1 MVLPV
6 NLGTLDFAP
15 NVGKRPTIFGFHWPT
30 CSPWLSQRVL
40 NLPAPWNDGLIS
52 PMLENQSLLDHPA
65 NESRPLRLIMIAVAC
80 SPYRGSEAG
89 VGWNRAIQA
98 AKFDETW
105 VITEQGEF
113 SDEIDDFLAKNG
125 EIPNLHFVKVPNGW
139 FGALLRKFRLTYY
152 VSYWLWHR
160 TALHA
165 MRELVQTQPF
175 DLVHQAT
182 YCGYREP
189 GRGWTLRKP
198 FVWGPLGGTQNF
210 PWRFLDVTDFFGT
223 LREASRSVLNRI
235 QMRFSRRVRKALAN
249 SEIVLAANTSI
260 RDDFRRFFR
269 YDPRVRVEIG
279 TQYIAQYD
287 KIRRTPQRP
296 LQILWSG
303 ELRTHKAL
311 SLLLKAI
318 AKLPDRV
325 AVEVRILGRGPL
337 LNRWSRLA
345 SKLGISNR
353 IQFMKFIPHNEALK
367 QFHWADIFVF
377 TSLRDTTGSVLLES
391 MSHGTPVVCLDHQGA
406 RDLINEK
413 CGVKIPV
420 KTPNQVVDDLAF
432 AITELFDAPEKCET
446 LGRGAIEE
454 AKKHHWDVQ
463 GRYMAGVY
471 REAVYGKTSERPS
484 ETLPRI
490 AMFAFSCHPT
500 DTMESR
506 VGWNR
511 ILHASRRFETHV
523 FYGERFAK
531 EDLEALLSEHPFKHR
546 IHLHHVELPSYW
558 KPFLRVSGMFY
569 FTYNAWHK
577 AAYALSRQMH
587 DRQPFALVHQVNFCG
602 FREPGYGWKLDA
614 PFLWGPVGGTQNFPM
629 RFLGVSDVLGGIREW
644 CRNFINGFQMR
655 CSSRVQGAARKASII
670 FAANSTAQRDIQR
683 SLNRTAQLQLE
694 IGIHEIA
701 NQPKPVR
708 DEQRP
713 LRLLWAGRL
722 RSWKGLPLL
731 LEALAQL
738 PKECP
743 FELRVMG
750 QGNLLRSWQRLAS
763 RLGIA
768 EHVQWIGWPSYK
780 EGLEQ
785 YRWADLYAFTSLRD
799 TSGTGLLE
807 ALAAGTPLIG
817 LDHQGFADIATADC
831 AIRIKPDSPSQV
843 AKDIAAEIVSINSD
857 CARLSRLSAGAL
869 ERAKCYHW
877 DRLAEGMDD
886 AYSRVVNATER
897 HAAS

>member
-1 MVLPV
+1 
-6 NLGTLDFAP
+6 
-15 NVGKRPTIFGFHWPT
+15 
-30 CSPWLSQRVL
+30 
-40 NLPAPWNDGLIS
+40 
-52 PMLENQSLLDHPA
+52 MLENQSQLDHSA
-65 NESRPLRLIMIAVAC
+65 NDSRPLRLIMIAVAC

-89 VGWNRAIQA
+89 VGWNRAVQA

-113 SDEIDDFLAKNG
+113 SHEIDDFLDKNG
-125 EIPNLHFVKVPNGW
+125 EIPNLHFIKIPNGW
-139 FGALLRKFRLTYY
+139 LGALLRKFRLTYY

-160 TALHA
+160 TALHEL
-165 MRELVQTQPF
+165 RKLVQTHPF

-189 GRGWTLRKP
+189 GRGWTLRIP

-210 PWRFLDVTDFFGT
+210 PWRFLDATDIFGT
-223 LREASRSVLNRI
+223 LREASRSLLNQI
-235 QMRFSRRVRKALAN
+235 QMRFSRRVRAALAN

-279 TQYIAQYD
+279 TQHISEYD
-287 KIRRTPQRP
+287 KIRRPPQRP

-311 SLLLKAI
+311 PLLLKAI
-318 AKLPDRV
+318 TKLPSRV
-325 AVEVRILGRGPL
+325 DVQVRILGRGPL
-337 LNRWSRLA
+337 LKRWSSLA

-353 IQFMKFIPHNEALK
+353 VQFMKFIPYSEALK
-367 QFHWADIFVF
+367 QFHWADVFVF
-377 TSLRDTTGSVLLES
+377 TSLRDTTGSVILES

-420 KTPNQVVDDLAF
+420 GSPNQVVNDLAA
-432 AITELFDAPEKCET
+432 AITELFDAPERCET

-454 AKKHHWDVQ
+454 AKKYHWDVQ

-471 REAVYGKTSERPS
+471 REAVFGKTNGRPS
-484 ETLPRI
+484 ETLPRM
-490 AMFAFSCHPT
+490 ALFAFSCHPT

-523 FYGERFAK
+523 FYGEQFAK
-531 EDLEALLSEHPFKHR
+531 EDLEALLEEHPFKHR
-546 IHLHHVELPSYW
+546 IHLHHVALPTYW
-558 KPFLRVSGMFY
+558 IPFLGISGMFY

-587 DRQPFALVHQVNFCG
+587 EQKPFALVHQVNFCG
-602 FREPGYGWKLDA
+602 FREPGYGWKLNA

-629 RFLGVSDVLGGIREW
+629 RFLGVSDVLGGVREW
-644 CRNFINGFQMR
+644 CRNFINRFQMR
-655 CSSRVQGAARKASII
+655 YSSRVQGAARKASII

-694 IGIHEIA
+694 IGIHEITD
-701 NQPKPVR
+701 QPKPVR
-708 DEQRP
+708 DQRMP

-731 LEALAQL
+731 LEGLAQL

-743 FELRVMG
+743 YELRVMG
-750 QGNLLRSWQRLAS
+750 QGNLLRSWQRLAH

-768 EHVQWIGWPSYK
+768 QHIQWIGWPSYK
-780 EGLEQ
+780 DGLEQ

-817 LDHQGFADIATADC
+817 LDHQGFADIATDTC
-831 AIRIKPDSPSQV
+831 AIRIQPESPSQV
-843 AKDIAAEIVSINSD
+843 AKVFAAEIASISFD
-857 CARLSRLSAGAL
+857 SPRLSRLGLGAL
-869 ERAKCYHW
+869 ERAKFYHW
-877 DRLAEGMDD
+877 DRLAEGMNA
-886 AYSRVVNATER
+886 AYSQVLKASEGNNA
-897 HAAS
+897 S